1 MRRWADALELNR
13 AQPAP
18 HCHPFCTNHGDGT
31 MSDRRTLRILHL
43 SDLHIGK
50 ERTSGWRM
58 RRVLGEAWTRNLH
71 DIAADGPVDLVC
83 FTGDLAQSGQAAQYE
98 EASRFVDEVLRVLKV
113 PKARF
118 FCVPGNHDVDRTIA
132 SDAWREMRDG
142 AWEVS
147 PQAYARWLAG
157 GRAPRGFDAAW
168 PDALLRRQAAY
179 RDWLDAAGLSAQ
191 RPEHGPHGRFGYR
204 ISLDDLGLEAPL
216 HVVGLDSAWLAG
228 DDDDAGK
235 LRLTDEQVVR
245 LLTDERGERLPGW
258 TIALV
263 HHPLSDLADGREAQ
277 RLLSEFGVSLLLHGH
292 LHDAEVS
299 RWTTPAA
306 SLHVSAAGSLYETDQ
321 FPNGVQLLDVQL
333 PKGRPIEPR
342 HLWARCWSGRSGR
355 GHWHNDDG
363 LYPGS
368 VGGKLRLVP
377 PDPPDH
383 PFTPGKFIGRDDEL
397 AKLQRA
403 LLPED
408 GSTRHPTV
416 LCCAIEGMAGVGKTR
431 LAEHFIAEHWLPALG
446 LPEDTD
452 PATVC
457 QRLILDPQALEP
469 PTALGL
475 GRTLTDRLRAHGP
488 DEGLWD
494 RLKAALSMGG
504 PQGGPWLLL
513 IENVDAAAQA
523 QAVGELVNR
532 LPGVPILVTARYQK
546 LGSTGW
552 TRVPVAPMSA
562 HDARKLLLA
571 EVEPD
576 GHPLTDAEADD
587 LAQRLGRLPLALH
600 IAASHLSLGLTP
612 QAFLD
617 ELRRAGLDLPPAEPG
632 DPRLSA
638 DRARAVVRSSFELSW
653 RHWCAGGPGAD
664 PAWQQ
669 ALVALAHGPAN
680 PTGLSLSAAIT
691 AIDEALYPVF
701 AVAAA
706 RLSLLQYQPAA
717 RMTQLHPLI
726 AEFLRQQPE
735 PTEATVTE
743 RLGGWFLPLLPET
756 GDERQRDAWA
766 RVEQEVESL
775 AHWLAAVPVEQGPA
789 VERAAKDYA
798 TTRGPYALWQ
808 QFCERLIA
816 SHDDPA
822 ILSNVLWTQAQVLE
836 RGGQLSAA
844 QDAARRKA
852 DLDQARGEEHGA
864 ALALGQI
871 ADVLQARG
879 ELEEALRIRRE
890 EALPVYEKLGDVR
903 ERAVTM
909 GKIAD
914 VLQAR
919 GELEEALRIRRE
931 EELPV
936 YEKLGDVRS
945 RAVTMGKIADVLQ
958 ARGELEE
965 ALRIRREEAL
975 PVYEK
980 LGDVR
985 SLLVGRTN
993 LAICLAMRGQIED
1006 APEMI
1011 DLLRRAFGAAR
1022 RLGLPEAKQIAD
1034 VFEQIF
1040 GVEIPEV

>member
-1 MRRWADALELNR
+1 M
-13 AQPAP
+13 
-18 HCHPFCTNHGDGT
+18 G
-31 MSDRRTLRILHL
+31 DRRTLRILHL

-58 RRVLGEAWTRNLH
+58 RRVLGEAWSRNLRE
-71 DIAADGPVDLVC
+71 IAADGPVDLVC

-98 EASRFVDEVLRVLKV
+98 EASRFVDEVLSVLKV
-113 PKARF
+113 PKSRF

-132 SDAWREMRDG
+132 PDAWREMRDG

-342 HLWARCWSGRSGR
+342 QLWARCWSGRSGR

-408 GSTRHPTV
+408 SSTRRPTV

-431 LAEHFIAEHWLPALG
+431 LAEHFIAAHWLPALG

-457 QRLILDPQALEP
+457 QRLILDPQAPEP

-475 GRTLTDRLRAHGP
+475 GRALADRLRAHGP

-494 RLKAALSMGG
+494 RLKAALSLGG

-523 QAVGELVNR
+523 QAVGEFVNR

-546 LGSTGW
+546 IGSTGW

-726 AEFLRQQPE
+726 AEFLRQQP
-735 PTEATVTE
+735 A
-743 RLGGWFLPLLPET
+743 
-756 GDERQRDAWA
+756 
-766 RVEQEVESL
+766 
-775 AHWLAAVPVEQGPA
+775 PVEG
-789 VERAAKDYA
+789 
-798 TTRGPYALWQ
+798 
-808 QFCERLIA
+808 
-816 SHDDPA
+816 
-822 ILSNVLWTQAQVLE
+822 LS
-836 RGGQLSAA
+836 
-844 QDAARRKA
+844 
-852 DLDQARGEEHGA
+852 
-864 ALALGQI
+864 
-871 ADVLQARG
+871 
-879 ELEEALRIRRE
+879 
-890 EALPVYEKLGDVR
+890 
-903 ERAVTM
+903 
-909 GKIAD
+909 
-914 VLQAR
+914 
-919 GELEEALRIRRE
+919 
-931 EELPV
+931 
-936 YEKLGDVRS
+936 
-945 RAVTMGKIADVLQ
+945 
-958 ARGELEE
+958 
-965 ALRIRREEAL
+965 
-975 PVYEK
+975 
-980 LGDVR
+980 
-985 SLLVGRTN
+985 
-993 LAICLAMRGQIED
+993 
-1006 APEMI
+1006 
-1011 DLLRRAFGAAR
+1011 
-1022 RLGLPEAKQIAD
+1022 
-1034 VFEQIF
+1034 
-1040 GVEIPEV
+1040 